1 MVSDAIEN
9 SIQTPHTSYLVPS
22 KLSLALSQL
31 SIVVKNPLSYYVDSF
46 RGLSKEVWMLS
57 LVILINRTSA
67 MVVPFLGVYMTQSLG
82 FSLKETGLVLAC
94 FGVGAVLG
102 SYIGGRLTDYV
113 GFYSTQLYSFLLTV
127 PVFLVLPEL
136 KTVTSLSI
144 GVFLLSTIADAFR
157 PANSVAL
164 SYYTPTEKIT
174 KAFSLNRMAINLGF
188 SIGPALGGFLAGIS
202 YDWLFYGNALGEVLA
217 AGLFVYYF
225 RRRAPRHERKVKT
238 ATQAAESPYKNLR
251 MLAFTLFC
259 ALYALCFF
267 QLLNTLPLYYKT
279 SHGLSEFEIGIIL
292 GYSGLFIVL
301 FEMVIV
307 QIAGRFMSISNIIIL
322 GTLLCGLAFVVLN
335 LSFTYVMLYIGISV
349 LCVSEILAMPYMSTV
364 YVQESSEHNRGA
376 YMGMYSLAFSVAHIF
391 SPYLGTLLVEKQSFE
406 VLWYLTGVVSVVTA
420 AGFYLVMRKPAKL

>member
-1 MVSDAIEN
+1 M
-9 SIQTPHTSYLVPS
+9 
-22 KLSLALSQL
+22 
-31 SIVVKNPLSYYVDSF
+31 KNPFRYYLNSF

-67 MVVPFLGVYMTQSLG
+67 MVVPFLGVYMTQALG
-82 FSLKETGLVLAC
+82 FSLKDTGLVLAC

-102 SYIGGRLTDYV
+102 SYAGGRLTDYI
-113 GFYSTQLYSFLLTV
+113 GFYRTQLYSFLLTV
-127 PVFLVLPEL
+127 PVFIILPQL
-136 KTVTSLSI
+136 KTVTSLAI
-144 GVFLLSTIADAFR
+144 GVFLLSAIADAFR

-164 SYYTPTEKIT
+164 SYYTPADKIT
-174 KAFSLNRMAINLGF
+174 KAFSLNRMAVNLGF
-188 SIGPALGGFLAGIS
+188 SIGPALGGFLAGLS

-217 AGLFVYYF
+217 AALFVYYF
-225 RRRAPRHERKVKT
+225 GKRVPKHVPKVKT
-238 ATQAAESPYKNLR
+238 ASQATDSPYRNLR
-251 MLAFTLFC
+251 MLAFTVFC

-279 SHGLSEFEIGIIL
+279 AHGLSEFEIGVIL

-307 QIAGRFMSISNIIIL
+307 QVAGKFLSIANIIIL

-335 LSFTYVMLYIGISV
+335 FSFTVLMLYIGISI

-364 YVQESSEHNRGA
+364 YVQESSEYNRGA

-391 SPYLGTLLVEKQSFE
+391 SPYLGTMIVEKQGFE
-406 VLWYLTGVVSVVTA
+406 LLWYLSGVLTLCTA
-420 AGFYLVMRKPAKL
+420 LGFYFLMRKPVQHLA

>member
-1 MVSDAIEN
+1 M
-9 SIQTPHTSYLVPS
+9 
-22 KLSLALSQL
+22 
-31 SIVVKNPLSYYVDSF
+31 KNPFRYYLNSF

-67 MVVPFLGVYMTQSLG
+67 MVVPFLGVYMTQALG
-82 FSLKETGLVLAC
+82 FSLKDTGLVLAC

-102 SYIGGRLTDYV
+102 SYAGGRLTDYI
-113 GFYSTQLYSFLLTV
+113 GFYRTQLYSFLLTV
-127 PVFLVLPEL
+127 PVFIILPQL
-136 KTVTSLSI
+136 KTVTSLAI
-144 GVFLLSTIADAFR
+144 GVFLLSAIADAFR

-164 SYYTPTEKIT
+164 SYYTPADKIT
-174 KAFSLNRMAINLGF
+174 KAFSLNRMAVNLGF
-188 SIGPALGGFLAGIS
+188 SIGPALGGFLAGLS

-217 AGLFVYYF
+217 AALFVYYF
-225 RRRAPRHERKVKT
+225 GKRVPKHVPKVKT
-238 ATQAAESPYKNLR
+238 ASQATDSPYRNLR
-251 MLAFTLFC
+251 MLAFTVFC

-279 SHGLSEFEIGIIL
+279 AHGLSEFEIGVIL

-307 QIAGRFMSISNIIIL
+307 QVAGKFLSIANIIIL

-335 LSFTYVMLYIGISV
+335 FSFTVLMLYIGISI

-391 SPYLGTLLVEKQSFE
+391 SPYLGTMIVEKQGFE
-406 VLWYLTGVVSVVTA
+406 LLWYLSGVLTLCTA
-420 AGFYLVMRKPAKL
+420 LGFYFLMRKPVQHLA